1 MAKKQDKKEVKFA
14 CDNCKYFTDKCE
26 HESNLRII
34 LKRRI
39 ETITYKSLDKKEEC
53 KFCSVKD

>member
-1 MAKKQDKKEVKFA
+1 MAKKQVL
-14 CDNCKYFTDKCE
+14 CDNCKFFTDKCE

-39 ETITYKSLDKKEEC
+39 ETIGYKSLDKKTEC
-53 KFCSVKD
+53 EFYISKD

>member
-14 CDNCKYFTDKCE
+14 CDNCKYFSDRCE
-26 HESNLRII
+26 HASNLKII

-39 ETITYKSLDKKEEC
+39 ESLEYKSLDKKEDC
-53 KFCSVKD
+53 KFCTEQN